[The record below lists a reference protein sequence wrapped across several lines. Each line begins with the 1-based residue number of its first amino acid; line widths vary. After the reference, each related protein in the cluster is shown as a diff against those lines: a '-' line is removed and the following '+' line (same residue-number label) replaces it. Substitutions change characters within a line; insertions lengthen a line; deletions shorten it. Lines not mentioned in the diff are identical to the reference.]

1 MYEAKIHA
9 SRSFYNLNDMK
20 AKPVSLVI
28 TLLLCSSCALQS
40 DLVILDRRVTALRQ
54 QVSQREERIKT
65 LNSEIAT
72 YQNKQIK
79 TDRTLHNKQ
88 ADFGAL
94 LNRIR
99 NRLQELRGRLEE
111 NEYYVKR
118 REDVLAN
125 TESRQ
130 EERWKALEKS
140 FQSSLDRIVRLEQYL
155 GMEPSEKL
163 KSPSTEK
170 SNTSAKKTPDNLYVK
185 AKQQFDKGK
194 YEAARNLFQ
203 SFLEQYPKSKE
214 ADNAQFWI
222 GEIYY
227 REKWYE
233 KAILEYQKVIE
244 IYSKGNKVS
253 SALLKQGLA
262 FLNLGDQDN
271 ARLILKELVRK
282 HPGSNEA
289 KIAKGR
295 LEKFQ

>member
-1 MYEAKIHA
+1 
-9 SRSFYNLNDMK
+9 MK
-20 AKPVSLVI
+20 TKPISLVI
-28 TLLLCSSCALQS
+28 ILLLCSGCALQN
-40 DLVILDRRVTALRQ
+40 DLVILDRRITALRQ
-54 QVSQREERIKT
+54 QVLQQEERIKT
-65 LNSEIAT
+65 LNSETAT

-79 TDRTLHNKQ
+79 TDKTLHNKQ

-94 LNRIR
+94 LNQIR

-125 TESRQ
+125 TESKQ
-130 EERWKALEKS
+130 AEHWEALKKS

-155 GMEPSEKL
+155 GMEPSENL
-163 KSPSTEK
+163 KSSSTEK
-170 SNTSAKKTPDNLYVK
+170 SNASAKEIPDNLYVK

-253 SALLKQGLA
+253 GALLKQGLA
-262 FLNLGDQDN
+262 FLSLGDKDN

-282 HPGSNEA
+282 YSGSNEA
-289 KIAKGR
+289 KIAK
-295 LEKFQ
+295 EKLKKL

>member
-1 MYEAKIHA
+1 MYEARIHA

-20 AKPVSLVI
+20 TKPVSLVI

-40 DLVILDRRVTALRQ
+40 DLAILDRRVTALRQ
-54 QVSQREERIKT
+54 QVSPQGERIKT

-88 ADFGAL
+88 ADFGTL
-94 LNRIR
+94 LNQIR

-125 TESRQ
+125 AESRQ
-130 EERWKALEKS
+130 EERWKALENS

-170 SNTSAKKTPDNLYVK
+170 KNASAKKTPDNLYVK

-282 HPGSNEA
+282 YPGSNEA
-289 KIAKGR
+289 KIAKER

>member
-1 MYEAKIHA
+1 MYEVKNHA
-9 SRSFYNLNDMK
+9 SRSFYNLNNMK

-170 SNTSAKKTPDNLYVK
+170 NNTSAKKTPDNLYVK

-271 ARLILKELVRK
+271 AQLILKELVRK
-282 HPGSNEA
+282 YPGSKEA
-289 KIAKGR
+289 KIAKER